1 MAAEIA
7 QNDPQVQELL
17 PEGTVVRVAKIV
29 RPRED
34 NILHVLYL
42 IPGESIWGEESG
54 NKTVMIDTS
63 VNVRERRVVSVR
75 ALQVEAANI
84 TPLTEEEKTRAIEI
98 AEANPEV
105 QEILN
110 NGTEISRVIPL
121 PFFQPSDETLTI
133 NVVGVVLIKAPSDS
147 QAKAERWIVEVNLV
161 EGKVINII
169 EHS

>member
-17 PEGTVVRVAKIV
+17 PEGTIVRVAKIV

-42 IPGESIWGEESG
+42 IPGESIWGGEDG
-54 NKTVMIDTS
+54 NKTVIVDTL
-63 VNVRERRVVSVR
+63 VNVREKRVVAVR
-75 ALQVEAANI
+75 ALQVEAAPV
-84 TPLTEEEKTRAIEI
+84 TPLTEEEKTQAIEI

-105 QEILN
+105 QEILIS
-110 NGTEISRVIPL
+110 GAKISRAIPL

-147 QAKAERWIVEVNLV
+147 KAKAERWIVEVDLV
-161 EGKVINII
+161 EGKVINI
-169 EHS
+169 SR